1 MSFEKI
7 TKPDLTRFRKITLR
21 FGDIGYIFKSNDGY
35 DWRAT
40 EVLFPTRRTRRA
52 SDFYSDAN
60 DKYANEDSI
69 LHAINYMI
77 DAKGTFAKLGWI
89 KFYNN
94 QNKRIKTIKLPQ
106 F

>member
-7 TKPDLTRFRKITLR
+7 TKHDLTRFRKITLR
-21 FGDIGYIFKSNDGY
+21 FGNTGYIFNSNDGY
-35 DWRAT
+35 NWRAT
-40 EVLFPTRRTRRA
+40 EVLFPTRHTRRA
-52 SDFYSDAN
+52 NDFYSDSDN
-60 DKYANEDSI
+60 KYANEDSI

-89 KFYNN
+89 KFYNT
-94 QNKRIKTIKLPQ
+94 QNKRTKTIKLPQ